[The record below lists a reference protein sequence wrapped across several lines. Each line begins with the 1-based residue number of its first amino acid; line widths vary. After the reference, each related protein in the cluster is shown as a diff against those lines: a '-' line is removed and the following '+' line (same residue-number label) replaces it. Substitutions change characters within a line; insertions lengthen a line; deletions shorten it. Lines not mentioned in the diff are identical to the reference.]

1 MGPKRMS
8 MLQAA
13 IIAETA
19 RYGGRAAVLPFR
31 LPQYHRGNPQSLAE
45 RLRERLQLARKFYT
59 QTWATLLLPA
69 NILAVRK
76 KESSTLFEQYV
87 KGTDH

>member
-1 MGPKRMS
+1 

>member
-1 MGPKRMS
+1 

-31 LPQYHRGNPQSLAE
+31 LPRYHRGNRQTLAG
-45 RLRERLQLARKFYT
+45 RLRDRLQLARKFHTQSKFYT
-59 QTWATLLLPA
+59 QTWATRLLPA
-69 NILAVRK
+69 NILAVSK
-76 KESSTLFEQYV
+76 KESSTLFQQCV